1 MSGGALGV
9 TLDAERL
16 ADMADR
22 IGAVDSDITLAV
34 RAAANHAARLAQRMG
49 KARLNKG
56 LSVSAETLRR
66 RLKATTARGYR
77 ASGQVRFSSAQADAN
92 LRARARVWFGLNPV
106 DPFNLS
112 TPPVWAS
119 NRSTRSS
126 GVTAG
131 RYRWDGAFIGRRK
144 KGNTGEA
151 GSPAVFMR
159 KGPKRLPIIRQ
170 FADINAESLAII
182 TSEIFPLIADE
193 FYRRFDL
200 ELVKAMEK
208 RVAAEEYLAN
218 RGKR

>member
-16 ADMADR
+16 AAAADA

-49 KARLNKG
+49 KTRMNAG

-77 ASGQVRFSSAQADAN
+77 STGQVRFSSARSDQE
-92 LRARARVWFGLNPV
+92 LRARARVWFGINPV
-106 DPFNLS
+106 DPFNLT
-112 TPPVWAS
+112 TPPVWS
-119 NRSTRSS
+119 SDVRNRTT

-159 KGPKRLPIIRQ
+159 KTEKNLPIVRQ
-170 FADINAESLAII
+170 FADINAQALAII
-182 TSEIFPLIADE
+182 TSEIFPRVADE

-200 ELVKAMEK
+200 ELVKFMEK
-208 RVAAEEYLAN
+208 RVAAEEYLAK